1 MIGWNFVIF
10 FEWKIKR
17 INNADLFSQPPLLI
31 FTKGA
36 NISGGHCISVLIGVV
51 QNMSRLECLTE
62 ERRHKKWMG
71 KICTELQTDEK
82 VSSNC
87 GWLLLFWLPLN
98 QVLKHT
104 HTHTHKTSLILF
116 FSGLSDDLHF
126 LSFKEFR
133 NRTLG
138 TQCMTLLKAT
148 LCVRNREK
156 IITPFQ
162 CNRHLCLKSG
172 VFVCL
177 WQTGWICF
185 RS

>member
-1 MIGWNFVIF
+1 MYPCSWFIYFIH
-10 FEWKIKR
+10 
-17 INNADLFSQPPLLI
+17 NASWDESLYCCLI
-31 FTKGA
+31 FKYFFGLDS
-36 NISGGHCISVLIGVV
+36 NYVMLSFISVLIGVV

-104 HTHTHKTSLILF
+104 HTKLL

-162 CNRHLCLKSG
+162 CNFVQSSLCVEWCFC
-172 VFVCL
+172 VFMANRVDL
-177 WQTGWICF
+177 F
-185 RS
+185 